1 MDPSLLRLLKISLL
15 SVTDG
20 KPKKKKK
27 KRNFRTNTVFI
38 LKETI
43 VNLLFLHL
51 LLAHLTDEQQLGWH
65 RLVIHHSLVVLLW
78 G

>member
-20 KPKKKKK
+20 KQKKKTK

>member
-20 KPKKKKK
+20 KPKQKTK